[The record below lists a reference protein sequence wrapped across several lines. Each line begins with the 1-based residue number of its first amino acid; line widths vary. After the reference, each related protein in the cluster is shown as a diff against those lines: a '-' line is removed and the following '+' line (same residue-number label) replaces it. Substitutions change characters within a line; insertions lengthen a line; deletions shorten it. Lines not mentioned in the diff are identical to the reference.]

1 MHMFVYGSYT
11 HASLKCSI
19 ITHQGTFTIL
29 DSFLVLAFP
38 CSDVTITNMSHMMM
52 SYNIVS
58 ISRWLVSENSYW
70 IDFKECFNHPRVL
83 KDPSQP
89 PPFSIPSK

>member
-11 HASLKCSI
+11 LASLKCSI
-19 ITHQGTFTIL
+19 TTHQGTVTVL

-38 CSDVTITNMSHMMM
+38 CNDVTITNMSCMMAL
-52 SYNIVS
+52 YNIVS

-70 IDFKECFNHPRVL
+70 IDFKECFNHPRAIF
-83 KDPSQP
+83 DA
-89 PPFSIPSK
+89 IEIIDIAR